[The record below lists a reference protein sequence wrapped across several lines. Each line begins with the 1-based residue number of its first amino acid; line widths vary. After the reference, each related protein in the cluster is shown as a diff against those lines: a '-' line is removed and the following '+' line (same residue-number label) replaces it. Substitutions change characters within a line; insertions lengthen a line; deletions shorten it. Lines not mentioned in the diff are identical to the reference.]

1 MKDRISV
8 IIPTIL
14 MCALMCLPSCT
25 PESCLEETEAFLEA
39 SFYSYSS
46 GNAQPPDSLTAFGLG
61 RDTSKIYAATPGIR
75 LARLPLD
82 PDAGSSAFVI
92 RINGVGDTLSF
103 IHTSY
108 PHLISRECGYT
119 FYHNIDSVSF
129 TTNAIDSIWVRNIVV
144 TTVDEENIRI
154 YY

>member
-14 MCALMCLPSCT
+14 LCVLVCLHSCT
-25 PESCLEETEAFLEA
+25 PESCLEDTEAFLEA
-39 SFYSYSS
+39 SFYSYST
-46 GNAQPPDSLTAFGLG
+46 GNAQAPDSLTAFGFG
-61 RDTSKIYAATPGIR
+61 RDTSRIYSATPGIR
-75 LARLPLD
+75 VARLPLH
-82 PDAGSSAFVI
+82 PEAGSTAFLI
-92 RINGVGDTLSF
+92 SINGVGDTLSF

-129 TTNAIDSIWVRNIVV
+129 TTNAIDSIWVKNIVV
-144 TTVDEENIRI
+144 TTIDEENIRI
-154 YY
+154 FF